1 MLQCSNSVQK
11 LTASIFTFWCVP
23 TSPGQASLLSSPLS
37 PASLRR
43 KCKLCFGSMGG
54 GVRGDAK
61 TNSHLTSGPYHAMLH
76 SKVTPSLPQPSKL
89 QCYIVLGTWLHVH
102 NTITCQTKLSKRRV
116 RLSCATAVR
125 KCRRVR
131 ANSNLTSGT
140 RPNSFSNLALNLSS
154 WCLLTTGNFSADRSH
169 RREIPDTMGE
179 FEEEEKKT
187 EGQDD

>member
-1 MLQCSNSVQK
+1 MSKNSLQVFSHFGAYPHPQARRPCCHHHCLQLHWGESVNCALDQWG
-11 LTASIFTFWCVP
+11 A
-23 TSPGQASLLSSPLS
+23 
-37 PASLRR
+37 
-43 KCKLCFGSMGG
+43 

-179 FEEEEKKT
+179 FDEEEKKT